1 MTGDDGR
8 RGAAFG
14 QPGTPGGH
22 ASHQHHRLCIGGE
35 RKLFLGTVLDQCT
48 DVFAQRFGGF
58 TQGLGHGRVIAPGV
72 EHADRLRALTRKD
85 KSKGFHCCF
94 FVTAPTPAPGRRDA
108 LQIQ

>member
-1 MTGDDGR
+1 MTSHDGR
-8 RGAAFG
+8 RLAALD
-14 QPGTPGGH
+14 QPGAPGGH
-22 ASHQHHRLCIGGE
+22 TGHQHHGLRVGGE
-35 RKLFLGTVLDQCT
+35 RQLFLRAVLDQCT

-58 TQGLGHGRVIAPGV
+58 AEGLGHGRVIAPGV